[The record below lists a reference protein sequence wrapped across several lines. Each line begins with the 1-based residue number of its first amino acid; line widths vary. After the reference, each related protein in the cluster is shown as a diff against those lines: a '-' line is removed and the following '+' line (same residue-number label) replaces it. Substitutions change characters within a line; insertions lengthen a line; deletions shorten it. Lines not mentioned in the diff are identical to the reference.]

1 MSLKEA
7 QQFVV
12 QFVSGDYTPEEYATF
27 LQWLRG
33 ATLDELNAIADEH
46 EALQDKWSVPSAAPA
61 PEWVAMLEG
70 KLDEFD
76 KIDDES
82 YKIGDRGA
90 VEVDETPIRRIG
102 TRRIWIAAAS
112 IVVILSVGT
121 VVYLQGTHDGVPINK
136 GAVANEPGEAASLQ
150 TTENAAGN
158 GQKQVLLADGSKVW
172 LNAASSLKYP
182 AAFTGSERL
191 VQLSGEAYFEV
202 SESAGKPFKVLIKDA
217 EVEVLGTH
225 FDIMA
230 YENEPISKTTLIDG
244 AVRLV
249 SGSKPYELKP
259 GEQAM
264 VRYGSGGSGQTT
276 VNVSKV
282 DAGNALDWR
291 NGYID
296 FTNADLQTV
305 MRALTRY
312 YNVEIQY
319 PEVVSSSGKVT
330 VGLTVKD
337 GLEHNLKIL
346 EGYFDLHFKTDGKIV
361 TVTRY

>member
-7 QQFVV
+7 QQFVA
-12 QFVSGDYTPEEYATF
+12 QFVSGDHTPEEYATF
-27 LQWLRG
+27 LHWLRG

-46 EALQDKWSVPSAAPA
+46 EALQERWSVPAAAPS

-76 KIDDES
+76 KT
-82 YKIGDRGA
+82 GDRRLSDLD
-90 VEVDETPIRRIG
+90 EVPVRRIG
-102 TRRIWIAAAS
+102 ARRIWIAAAS
-112 IVVILSVGT
+112 IVVILSVGA
-121 VVYLQGTHDGVPINK
+121 VVYLQGTHDGAHTNK
-136 GAVANEPGEAASLQ
+136 GVVANEPGEAASLQ
-150 TTENAAGN
+150 TEVNATGS

-172 LNAASSLKYP
+172 LNAASTLKYP
-182 AAFTGSERL
+182 AAFTGSERV

-259 GEQAM
+259 GDQAL
-264 VRYGSGGSGQTT
+264 VRYGSAGAGGAT
-276 VNVSKV
+276 VKVTKV
-282 DAGNALDWR
+282 DAENALDWR

-319 PEVVSSSGKVT
+319 PEAISSSNTVT

-337 GLEHNLKIL
+337 GLTHNLKIV
-346 EGYFDLHFKTDGKIV
+346 EGYFGLHFKTDGKIV
-361 TVTRY
+361 TVTH